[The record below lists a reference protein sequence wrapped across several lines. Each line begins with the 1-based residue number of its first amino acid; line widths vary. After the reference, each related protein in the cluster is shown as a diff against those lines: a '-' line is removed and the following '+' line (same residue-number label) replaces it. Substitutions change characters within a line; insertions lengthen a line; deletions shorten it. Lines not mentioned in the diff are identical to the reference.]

1 MLFMDNY
8 TVFLSKDLYSCREG
22 TGVCVTGIIQNRW
35 SNKNRFGIEIEDL
48 TGTARISF
56 TNSKASF
63 DRNSLVKG
71 KRVRTWG
78 VIAIDKKGNLYV
90 GSVDRIEILEEIS
103 LLNNELDI
111 IEQESL
117 VSMSKICNTIRELLT
132 GAQFVE
138 ISSRVIS
145 RRIGDEIFEPLL
157 IDYPGFGSSV
167 FLSPS
172 PSSQLSEFLTVTMLP
187 KVFTLTSSFSSSY
200 RFPNGAS
207 ELPIIMAKAINL
219 TELEE
224 SNVILHTTNRIVES
238 LSNESITIKHFSDK
252 WDNRPF
258 NISKKKNEFSLL
270 DFETDIPTMGKFWT
284 STVYKLRCLHDD
296 NGNLLIECAHEK
308 VNEHTDICS
317 ITFYPSQFLNWISKA
332 PKRQLQNLWKLY
344 DGGII
349 YG

>member
-1 MLFMDNY
+1 MDDY
-8 TVFLSKDLYSCREG
+8 TIILNKDLHSCREG

-56 TNSKASF
+56 TNSKAF
-63 DRNSLVKG
+63 YDKNSLVKG

-78 VIAIDKKGNLYV
+78 IIATDKKGNLFI
-90 GSVDRIEILEEIS
+90 GSVDRIDILEEIS

-117 VSMSKICNTIRELLT
+117 VSMSKICNTIRELLC

-138 ISSRVIS
+138 ISTRVIS
-145 RRIGDEIFEPLL
+145 RRIDDEILEPLL

-187 KVFTLTSSFSSSY
+187 KVFTATSSFSSSY

-207 ELPIIMAKAINL
+207 ELPVIMAKAINL
-219 TELEE
+219 PELEE
-224 SNVILHTTNRIVES
+224 SNIILHTTNRIVES
-238 LSNESITIKHFSDK
+238 LSNESIAIKQFSEK
-252 WDNRPF
+252 WDNRSIVIP
-258 NISKKKNEFSLL
+258 KKKNEFSLF
-270 DFETDIPTMGKFWT
+270 DYKTDIPTMGKFWT
-284 STVYKLRCLHDD
+284 SIVYKLRCLHDD

-308 VNEHTDICS
+308 VNERTDICS